1 MFKDSID
8 PKVNVRIVA
17 RERGKK
23 VPSLCREGHNIWVNQ
38 GRQYLAEVISPL
50 NSSFAAH
57 YNDSPVRF
65 VRYMGLGI
73 GGDAQLI
80 DIAATFPTSLDVD
93 YPGQNIFSDE
103 DIAATQLERPV
114 KVSGVAGVGSSAGV
128 WMNSVTAPPT
138 ISGSPV
144 TQVEFDAL
152 FDNNDINLSGSY
164 PSVPVSEIGLF
175 LSSEEPSRTSEEV
188 YDYLTAPAHIND
200 ATRQKLVAYNT
211 FDAITKT
218 VSVAL
223 EVHWQISF

>member
-8 PKVNVRIVA
+8 PKVNVRIIA

-50 NSSFAAH
+50 NGSFAAH

-73 GGDAQLI
+73 GGDSQVL
-80 DIAATFPTSLDVD
+80 DLSVTYPTLDTD
-93 YPGQNIFSDE
+93 YPGQEVFSDE
-103 DIAATQLERPV
+103 DITVTQLERPV

-128 WMNSVTAPPT
+128 WMNSVTAPPAVFT
-138 ISGSPV
+138 GTPV
-144 TQVEFDAL
+144 TGVEFDAL
-152 FDNNDINLSGSY
+152 FDNADLNLAGAY
-164 PSVPVSEIGLF
+164 PSVPVTEIGLF

-188 YDYLTAPAHIND
+188 YDYLTAPAYIND
-200 ATRQKLVAYNT
+200 TTRQKLVAYNT

-223 EVHWQISF
+223 EVHWQIQF